1 MNQAVSNPVG
11 RPSKYDAKIFPRTC
25 AFLAAR
31 GATIAEMADAC
42 AVDTRTFYNWMN
54 EYPELN
60 EAVAAL
66 PAKSFL
72 IDGEAIVTNAEGLA
86 VFDLIHHVQTSIDD
100 SGS

>member
-1 MNQAVSNPVG
+1 
-11 RPSKYDAKIFPRTC
+11 
-25 AFLAAR
+25 
-31 GATIAEMADAC
+31 
-42 AVDTRTFYNWMN
+42 MN

-72 IDGEAIVTNAEGLA
+72 IDGEAIVTNAEGL
-86 VFDLIHHVQTSIDD
+86 DLIHHVQTSIDD